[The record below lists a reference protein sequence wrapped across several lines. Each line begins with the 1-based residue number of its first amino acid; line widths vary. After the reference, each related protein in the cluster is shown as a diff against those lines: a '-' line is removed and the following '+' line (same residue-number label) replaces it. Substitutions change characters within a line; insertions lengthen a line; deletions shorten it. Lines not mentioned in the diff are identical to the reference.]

1 LPCLAKPETL
11 VNPAKYCSWLIL
23 QVIERNV
30 TVRVTVM
37 WNHYQYGESM
47 NARFYFDYLD
57 RNFEYDFYQDHV
69 LQRFCYLDSAALVTV
84 VEIIF
89 GYDKIPN

>member
-1 LPCLAKPETL
+1 
-11 VNPAKYCSWLIL
+11 
-23 QVIERNV
+23 
-30 TVRVTVM
+30 
-37 WNHYQYGESM
+37 M
-47 NARFYFDYLD
+47 NARFYFDYID